1 MSEQYVYKHRTYD
14 SKDIYGQYAV
24 DWENR
29 IDMQALVEKRF
40 KRTQEK
46 MKEHNVGALILWRHE
61 WIRYVTGLWPGM
73 HQVGERMI
81 RYCMVFAEDM
91 PIMFE
96 TPGVDLECQK
106 LASRLVKDFRP
117 AMVWRA
123 AGPAQESMLKKFI
136 DGVMDV
142 LREKG
147 LENELVGVDM
157 VDSNG
162 YQALLNAGLKLT
174 DAQNIIMEAS
184 QIKFPEEIELLKH
197 ACAIQDSAFYVCE
210 QMLRPG
216 LRENEIKGAV
226 IDELYRLGSDR
237 VEQITLAT
245 GGRTNPF
252 YRNSSSDK
260 LTRCGDMVLL
270 DICHQYMGYNTC
282 YYRNFVVGGRPTKRQ
297 IELHKGTADAIFAAL
312 DRVKDGATTDY
323 VVQPWKKLLYKDSE
337 HGSVSLLQW
346 GHGIGIT
353 NHERPWVTLG
363 YSEEHPDVIRENMT
377 MSFETLVGEPGES
390 ECGRLEEQIV
400 VTKDG
405 YELLSLYPYPEYF
418 GISQRDYKIS
428 AYEIH

>member
-1 MSEQYVYKHRTYD
+1 MSDNFVYQHRTYD
-14 SKDIYGQYAV
+14 PKDIYGQNAV

-29 IDMQALVEKRF
+29 IDMQALVEKRW
-40 KRTQEK
+40 KRTQEI
-46 MKEHNVGALILWRHE
+46 MKEENVGAMILWRHE
-61 WIRYVTGLWPGM
+61 WIRYVCGLWPGM

-81 RYCMVFAEDM
+81 RYLLVLPNEL

-96 TPGVDLECQK
+96 TAGVDLECQK

-123 AGPAQESMLKKFI
+123 AGPAQEHMLERFI
-136 DGVMDV
+136 NSIMEP
-142 LREKG
+142 LKERG
-147 LENELVGVDM
+147 LDKERIGVDM

-162 YQALLNAGLKLT
+162 YQAMLKAGLQLT
-174 DAQNIIMEAS
+174 DAQNVIMKAS
-184 QIKFPEEIELLKH
+184 QIKFPEEIELMKH
-197 ACAIQDSAFYVCE
+197 ACTVQDSAFWVAE
-210 QMLRPG
+210 NMLRPG
-216 LRENEIKGAV
+216 LREDELKGAV
-226 IDELYRLGSDR
+226 VNELYRLGSER
-237 VEQITLAT
+237 VEQITLAS

-260 LTRCGDMVLL
+260 LMRCGDMVLL

-282 YYRNFVVGGRPTKRQ
+282 YYRNFVVGGRPTQRQ
-297 IELHKGTADAIFAAL
+297 IDLVKGSTEAIFAAL

-323 VVQPWKKLLYKDSE
+323 VVQPWKLLYKDSD

-363 YSEEHPDVIRENMT
+363 YSEQYPDVIKENMT

-390 ECGRLEEQIV
+390 ECGRVEEQIV
-400 VTKDG
+400 VTKNG
-405 YELLSLYPYPEYF
+405 YELLSLYPYSEYF
-418 GISQRDYKIS
+418 GFSQRDFHKSQYDRF
-428 AYEIH
+428 